1 MHCNEEDKQ
10 SIKENHRQRY
20 RTLLNAIY
28 FNSTHFNSTNHTGEI
43 IPFNMEEQH
52 TGAETTSNYFN
63 MDNQQTGRAIIFP
76 ISHYKE
82 TSRTTTT
89 NRIKHAQT
97 ANKTLYTSTLHT
109 SIVPYKQPYR
119 RHKKAN
125 EMHPLHFIDRGGS
138 GRVQGK
144 GFHITRT
151 PCFSRAPIF
160 LK

>member
-1 MHCNEEDKQ
+1 MRCNE

-125 EMHPLHFIDRGGS
+125 EMHPLHFIDRGG
-138 GRVQGK
+138 RVEFK
-144 GFHITRT
+144 EKAFISH
-151 PCFSRAPIF
+151 APPF
-160 LK
+160 

>member
-1 MHCNEEDKQ
+1 
-10 SIKENHRQRY
+10 
-20 RTLLNAIY
+20 
-28 FNSTHFNSTNHTGEI
+28 
-43 IPFNMEEQH
+43 MEEQH

-63 MDNQQTGRAIIFP
+63 MDNLQTERAIICP

-109 SIVPYKQPYR
+109 SIVPYRTTTQEN

-125 EMHPLHFIDRGGS
+125 EIHPLHFIDRGGGVKKNHLEDNHTAYS
-138 GRVQGK
+138 VS
-144 GFHITRT
+144 TRAD
-151 PCFSRAPIF
+151 F
-160 LK
+160 

>member
-28 FNSTHFNSTNHTGEI
+28 FNSTHFNNTNHTGGNNT
-43 IPFNMEEQH
+43 FQY
-52 TGAETTSNYFN
+52 GRAEHRSKTTSNHFN

-76 ISHYKE
+76 ILHYKE

-89 NRIKHAQT
+89 NRIKRAHA

-109 SIVPYKQPYR
+109 SIVPYRTTIQEN
-119 RHKKAN
+119 RHKKVD
-125 EMHPLHFIDRGGS
+125 EMHPLHFIDRGGGVKKKS
-138 GRVQGK
+138 FGG
-144 GFHITRT
+144 
-151 PCFSRAPIF
+151 
-160 LK
+160 

>member
-28 FNSTHFNSTNHTGEI
+28 FNSIHFNSTITTQEEI

-63 MDNQQTGRAIIFP
+63 MDNQQTGRAIIFH

-82 TSRTTTT
+82 TSRTTY
-89 NRIKHAQT
+89 H
-97 ANKTLYTSTLHT
+97 
-109 SIVPYKQPYR
+109 KQD
-119 RHKKAN
+119 K
-125 EMHPLHFIDRGGS
+125 
-138 GRVQGK
+138 
-144 GFHITRT
+144 TRT
-151 PCFSRAPIF
+151 NG
-160 LK
+160 K